1 MLQDTHRGRRRR
13 KLEACVCYACCA
25 SLLFCNHCGGL
36 VIFSQIATDV
46 AHREFGGQETDAI
59 YATRSGQEFKII
71 LCGGA
76 FAHFGDGTP
85 AAAARLQHSVNN
97 LRHAF
102 PERRGR
108 NGGDRMPTTLSV
120 HVGDGQTRL
129 SEIFTDTRT
138 PP

>member
-25 SLLFCNHCGGL
+25 ILLFCNHCGGL

-85 AAAARLQHSVNN
+85 AAAARLQQSVNS

-138 PP
+138 PH